1 MDHQQ
6 YEDWQSL
13 YVAQRKSL
21 IDYAARLTG
30 SRDVAEDIVQ
40 EAFTICL
47 SRQERDYQITRAF
60 LFTIVR
66 NLAHNRH
73 RHHIV
78 HQKIDQQDYPWW
90 ARYQAVDP
98 PERQVI
104 VIEKARIAAQAISE
118 LSPIIRMVVELYRFD
133 GMTLQEIASRLEI
146 SVATAH
152 RALKEG
158 MEIVWEKMGFD
169 E

>member
-13 YVAQRKSL
+13 YTAQRKSL

-30 SRDVAEDIVQ
+30 SRDAAEDIVQ
-40 EAFTICL
+40 EAFTICI

-66 NLAHNRH
+66 NLSHNRH
-73 RHHIV
+73 RHLTV
-78 HQKIDQQDYPWW
+78 HQKTDQHDYPWW
-90 ARYQAVDP
+90 ARYQATEP

-104 VIEKARIAAQAISE
+104 LIEQARMAAQAISE
-118 LSPIIRMVVELYRFD
+118 LPPIIRMVIELYRFD
-133 GMTLQEIASRLEI
+133 GATLQEIASRLEI
-146 SVATAH
+146 SVATVH
-152 RALKEG
+152 RLLKEG
-158 MEIVWEKMGFD
+158 MEIVWEKMDFD